1 MFYLAIS
8 SSSDSEEKDG
18 EISEEG
24 DIEEKTEV
32 VYSSYC
38 KNSLAY
44 ILMVKFSSCE
54 MFCKNPSF

>member
-32 VYSSYC
+32 VYV
-38 KNSLAY
+38 L
-44 ILMVKFSSCE
+44 IVKTGIYFGGRI
-54 MFCKNPSF
+54 F